1 MLIFVERK
9 TDMTL
14 DQTYTID
21 FSNLTFSD
29 GDFKKYDDFSDLI
42 YENEGSVCLEDQWIS
57 YNPAGNEDVCVVVE
71 YTLEVD
77 GYFDEC
83 PGDYWTPPSCDF
95 ELSDASVT
103 ISRFLIDDYEVELS
117 PEMEKFLQAMVEKKI
132 GM

>member
-1 MLIFVERK
+1 
-9 TDMTL
+9 MTL

-29 GDFKKYDDFSDLI
+29 GDFKKYDDFSDLV

-57 YNPAGNEDVCVVVE
+57 YNPAGNEDVYVAVE

-83 PGDYWTPPSCDF
+83 PGDYWTPGSCDF
-95 ELSDASVT
+95 VLNDAAVT
-103 ISRFLIDDYEVELS
+103 ITKFLIDDYEVELS
-117 PEMEKFLQAMVEKKI
+117 KEMEKFLQAMVEKKI

>member
-21 FSNLTFSD
+21 FGNLEFTD

-57 YNPAGNEDVCVVVE
+57 YAPAGNEDVCVVVE

-83 PGDYWTPPSCDF
+83 PGDYWTPPACDF
-95 ELSDASVT
+95 CLNDATVS
-103 ISRFLIDDYEVELS
+103 INRFLIDDFDVELS
-117 PEMEKFLQAMVEKKI
+117 SEMKGFLQSLVEKQI